1 MGLRLNVTEQI
12 ARTILGREGVAA
24 IWQLHVAAAGAHQTG
39 HPVAGDAILEIAAA
53 AEREWLRG
61 EQTPSRPE

>member
-39 HPVAGDAILEIAAA
+39 QPVAANAILVD
-53 AEREWLRG
+53 RL
-61 EQTPSRPE
+61 